1 MLLKYQSTL
10 HHLSDGPFLN
20 LCFYLV
26 HGAVMVFL
34 IGYKGAFGS
43 SKLQVGYKGF
53 KDKATLLLD

>member
-10 HHLSDGPFLN
+10 HHLSAVPFLN

-26 HGAVMVFL
+26 EGAVMVFP

-43 SKLQVGYKGF
+43 SKLQVIFKGF